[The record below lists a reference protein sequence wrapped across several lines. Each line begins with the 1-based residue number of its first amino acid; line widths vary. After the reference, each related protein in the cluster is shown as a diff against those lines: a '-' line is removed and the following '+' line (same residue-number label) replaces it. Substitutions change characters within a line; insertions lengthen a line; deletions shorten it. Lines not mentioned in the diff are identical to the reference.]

1 MRTHKTYIAPIYT
14 LFLVSGATALAYQVI
29 WTRMLVRTFGATS
42 FAVSTVLAAY
52 MAGMALGSYLF
63 GRMIDKRG
71 NPVLVYGLLELGIG
85 IFAFVFPL
93 LVGASHPLFKSLYAG
108 LGGKFYLLSLVRFVL
123 VFAMLLIPTTLMGG
137 TLPILSRYVT
147 RSLTDLAGRVG
158 FLYSIN
164 TFGAVIGTFATGFLI
179 MPALGMKMT
188 TYAAIAANVAIFLIS
203 TALARTAGK
212 REAPAEAGTGAERS
226 HRTTAYE
233 KTVLA
238 AFFFTGLAALSA
250 EVIWMRVLALV
261 VGTTTYAF
269 TTMLTSF
276 LLGLALGSAVFARI
290 AQRTARPG
298 TVFAVLVAL
307 IGFVVFGTIVAF
319 GKLPFAYMT
328 LFASVETTW
337 LNLISLQFLLS
348 VGLMIVPTFLMGGTF
363 PLVARIYAKD
373 LSHVG
378 ARIGTAY
385 AFNTLGSICGS
396 FLGSFVLLKL
406 LGVQYGMVTVA
417 VIYLAVGLMLLAALT
432 EPVRHR
438 MRLAG
443 ALVVVAGA
451 ILMIVLSPGWDKK
464 LMTSGVYTYSTR
476 YRGVEGLKSIL
487 DTKTLLFYDEG
498 PGATVSVER
507 ATDSVL
513 SLRIDGK
520 TDASTGEDMITQELI
535 SHLPLLLHDAPDSIL
550 VIGLGSGV
558 TLSSA
563 LAHPVKH
570 LDCVELLDN
579 VVDGARYF
587 DSYTGDVLSDPRVNL
602 MIGDGRNH
610 VRLVS
615 RKYDAILSQP
625 TNPWISG
632 VGDLFTVEYFREA
645 KARLKPGGLMTA
657 WLMLYHMGDRE
668 VRATLKSFVSVF
680 PYATLW
686 MSNEGDVVLVGSF
699 SPLRFDENMI
709 ERMERPSVRADLER
723 VGIDEISDI
732 LSCLLMDGEEL
743 RRYADQVDI
752 QHTDDNMLLE
762 CYASRRTGEITFP
775 DHLARLLEVFHPRD
789 FDDLPAEIG
798 EDTRTKVGAKRLTMQ
813 GGIERMRG
821 NSNRTYELYSRAY
834 AMAPTDRYVASM
846 YGNMHVDWGDTML
859 ARGEWDR
866 ASEYFTEAV
875 GNVEGYMAWIPHDGL
890 GQCHIARGE
899 YSEAKRELME
909 AVRLNPYYSPTYY
922 NLGVVLTVLGE
933 PDMAVES
940 YERCLAL
947 DPTNVDAA
955 NNLAWLY
962 AVMGENLDRALE
974 LAVMAS
980 DTAPNTNHYDTLGWV
995 YYRMGDLGNARRSL
1009 ERSLE
1014 IKPENAEATL
1024 HLAIVSLDSG
1034 DNARART
1041 LLARVLELDRAG
1053 EFAVKAGELLNGMD
1067 KE

>member
-1 MRTHKTYIAPIYT
+1 MRTTKTYIAPIYT

-52 MAGMALGSYLF
+52 MAGLALGSYLF
-63 GRMIDKRG
+63 GKMIDKRG
-71 NPVLVYGLLELGIG
+71 NPVLVYGVLELGIG

-93 LVGASHPLFKSLYAG
+93 LVGASHPLFKGLYAS
-108 LGGKFYLLSLVRFVL
+108 LGGRFYLLSLIRFVL
-123 VFAMLLIPTTLMGG
+123 VFAILLIPTTLMGG

-147 RSLTDLAGRVG
+147 RSLSDLAGRVG
-158 FLYSIN
+158 LLYSIN
-164 TFGAVIGTFATGFLI
+164 TFGAVVGTFATGFLI

-203 TALARTAGK
+203 LLLARTAGG
-212 REAPAEAGTGAERS
+212 RGATVEAEARAEGPRRS
-226 HRTTAYE
+226 TAYE

-290 AQRTARPG
+290 AQRTSKPG

-319 GKLPFAYMT
+319 GRLPFAYMR
-328 LFASVETTW
+328 LFASVEPTW

-348 VGLMIVPTFLMGGTF
+348 VALLIVPTFLMGGTF

-396 FLGSFVLLKL
+396 FLGSFVLLEL

-417 VIYLAVGLMLLAALT
+417 VVYLLVGLILLAALT
-432 EPVRHR
+432 EPVRR
-438 MRLAG
+438 GVRLAG
-443 ALVVVAGA
+443 ALVLVAGA
-451 ILMIVLSPGWDKK
+451 VLMVVLSPGWDKK

-476 YRGVEGLKSIL
+476 YKGVEGLRQIL

-520 TDASTGEDMITQELI
+520 TDASSGEDMITQELI
-535 SHLPLLLHDAPDSIL
+535 SHLPLLLHDDPDSIL
-550 VIGLGSGV
+550 IIGLGSGV
-558 TLSSA
+558 SLSSA
-563 LAHPVKH
+563 LAYPVEH

-579 VVDGARYF
+579 VIAGARYF
-587 DSYTGDVLSDPRVNL
+587 DPYTGDVLSDPRVNM

-610 VRLVS
+610 VRLVE
-615 RKYDAILSQP
+615 RKYDVIVSQP

-632 VGDLFTVEYFREA
+632 VGDLFTIEYFREA
-645 KARLKPGGLMTA
+645 KDHLKPGGLMTA
-657 WLMLYHMGDRE
+657 WLALYHMGDRE

-686 MSNEGDVVLVGSF
+686 MSNEADIVLVGSF
-699 SPLRFDENMI
+699 DPLRFDESMI
-709 ERMERPSVRADLER
+709 ERMERPAVKADLER
-723 VGIDEISDI
+723 VGIDELSDV
-732 LSCLLMDGEEL
+732 LSCLLMDGDEL

-752 QHTDDNMLLE
+752 LHTDDNMLLE
-762 CYASRRTGEITFP
+762 YYASRRMAEVTFP
-775 DHLARLLEVFHPRD
+775 DHLARMLSVFHPRD
-789 FDDLPAEIG
+789 FGLLPAEVG
-798 EDTRTKVGAKRLTMQ
+798 NDTRNKVGAKRLTMQ
-813 GGIERMRG
+813 GSVERLAG
-821 NSNRTYELYSRAY
+821 NAAKTVELYSKAY

-846 YGNMHVDWGDTML
+846 YGNLHIDWGDTML
-859 ARGEWDR
+859 ARGQWGR
-866 ASEYFTEAV
+866 ATEHFKQAV
-875 GNVEGYMAWIPHDGL
+875 GNVEAHMAWIPHDGL
-890 GQCHIARGE
+890 GQCYIAMGE
-899 YSEAKRELME
+899 YPAAKQELLEALQH
-909 AVRLNPYYSPTYY
+909 NPYYALTYY
-922 NLGVVLTVLGE
+922 NLGVVSTILGE
-933 PDMAVES
+933 PEMAVES
-940 YERCLAL
+940 YERCLEL
-947 DPTNVDAA
+947 DPENVDAS
-955 NNLAWLY
+955 NNLAWQY
-962 AVMGENLDRALE
+962 AVMGENLERALE
-974 LAVMAS
+974 LARAAVDAE
-980 DTAPNTNHYDTLGWV
+980 PHTNHFDTLGWV
-995 YYRMGDLGNARRSL
+995 YYKMGDLENAVRSL

-1014 IKPENAEATL
+1014 LGPDNAEATL
-1024 HLAIVSLDSG
+1024 HLAVVSIDRG
-1034 DNARART
+1034 DNSRART

-1053 EFAVKAGELLNGMD
+1053 EFGVKAGELLNGMG